1 MFIIGCKFSAHR
13 MLLMD
18 IWQTEFSSE
27 FGMPQYF
34 RRTEIQRRIWRM
46 TAAEGSDDSENSGL
60 VVVMLKMM
68 VVIVMLMLMLV
79 GAVVSVVGI
88 SHSKKP

>member
-18 IWQTEFSSE
+18 IWQTE